1 MVLILCSHIV
11 FAQAW
16 DPSGN
21 NVAPGK
27 NKLGSLN
34 DESVVF
40 ISNDSARMRLTN
52 TGYFGI
58 NTTLPTTYFDVNG
71 QIRLRYNAFN
81 HGVLTS
87 DANGNATWSLLNLNL
102 SGNILSIQNQGS
114 TVDLSTYLDNTDN
127 QTLSLSGTS
136 LSISN
141 GNSVDF
147 TNWDTD
153 ATDDF
158 SGDYNDLANQPT
170 LFDGDYNSLSN
181 LPTLFDGSYSSLTG
195 LPVFSE
201 VAQSGDYYDLINLP
215 ELFDGNYSSL
225 SGVPTIESLNYW
237 QKSEDDLYYN
247 TGNIGIG
254 ISSPQ
259 KQLHIHNSEY
269 SDIHEDEE
277 MPAMPTTRGSRLRS
291 ESVFLLTNRNSGN
304 TASDGLKILSNNN
317 NAVIYLQETGSL
329 SLMTKNPLRFKM
341 AANGNITIG
350 TSQNNYFVVNE
361 SGNVG
366 INTSEPTAAFDIN
379 GDIRIRH
386 NASENFVLTSTE
398 DGSGEWKEL
407 KLELNENTLSLSNH
421 NTEVDLSSFFLW
433 SKTGNNIY
441 YNNGSVGI
449 GTSTPANN
457 AQLHIKGNSKS
468 LLLEPILFNGDNGYV
483 DISFAN
489 PLASNSLTWTIRSHI
504 NENEKGNSLMFWSR
518 IGAPLLVLGNDVKVG
533 IGTHAPE
540 AKLDVNGTV
549 RIQNGWRGLKIEGSG
564 AEPHR
569 YDFIA
574 GDLGNDPTYK
584 GGFGIFDE
592 TAGKYRFAISKDG
605 NVGIGTI
612 SPQFMLD
619 VCGIIRSKEWIVEDF
634 NCMPDFVFK
643 PEYKLMSLDKR
654 KQMIFENSHM
664 PYLLSEEEM
673 KESGVPV
680 FHTMQGLIQNTEE
693 IYLYLFEMNERLKI
707 LERENQKLKE
717 QNKELIDGINT
728 IKNK

>member
-1 MVLILCSHIV
+1 MV
-11 FAQAW
+11 FAQFW
-16 DPSGN
+16 DPNGN
-21 NVAPGK
+21 NLVEGK

-34 DESVVF
+34 DISVSFVT
-40 ISNDSARMRLTN
+40 NDVERMRLLNN
-52 TGYFGI
+52 TGYLGI
-58 NTTLPTTYFDVNG
+58 NTSNPTRYLDVDG

-153 ATDDF
+153 ASDDF
-158 SGDYNDLANQPT
+158 SGDYNDLANLPI

-181 LPTLFDGSYSSLTG
+181 LPTLFDGNYSSLTG
-195 LPVFSE
+195 LPDFSE

-269 SDIHEDEE
+269 SDIHEEEE

-304 TASDGLKILSNNN
+304 TASDGLKILSNDN

-366 INTSEPTAAFDIN
+366 INTSEPTSAFDIN

-407 KLELNENTLSLSNH
+407 KLELNENTLSLANH
-421 NTEVDLSSFFLW
+421 NSEVDLSGFNQTISLTEQSLQLSNDGGSVALNNINYW
-433 SKTGNNIY
+433 MKTGSSIY
-441 YNNGSVGI
+441 YIFGNVGI
-449 GTSTPANN
+449 GT
-457 AQLHIKGNSKS
+457 
-468 LLLEPILFNGDNGYV
+468 DNPTCEL
-483 DISFAN
+483 DI
-489 PLASNSLTWTIRSHI
+489 
-504 NENEKGNSLMFWSR
+504 
-518 IGAPLLVLGNDVKVG
+518 
-533 IGTHAPE
+533 
-540 AKLDVNGTV
+540 NGTV

-564 AEPHR
+564 SEPHR

-574 GDLGNDPTYK
+574 GDLGNDPAHK
-584 GGFGIFDE
+584 GGFGIYDD
-592 TAGKYRFAISKDG
+592 TAGKYRFAISHDG
-605 NVGIGTI
+605 NIGIGTI
-612 SPQFMLD
+612 NPQYKLD
-619 VCGIIRSKEWIVEDF
+619 VRGEAHFCEVRVKTESW
-634 NCMPDFVFK
+634 CDFVFADN
-643 PEYKLMSLDKR
+643 YKLPNLG
-654 KQMIFENSHM
+654 E
-664 PYLLSEEEM
+664 LEEFI
-673 KESGVPV
+673 KANRHLPGVPSEAEV
-680 FHTMQGLIQNTEE
+680 IENGVDLG
-693 IYLYLFEMNERLKI
+693 EMDKI
-707 LERENQKLKE
+707 LLQKIEELTLIIIEQDKLLNE
-717 QNKELIDGINT
+717 QNKRINKLELQQN
-728 IKNK
+728 N

>member
-1 MVLILCSHIV
+1 LFILCSHTG
-11 FAQAW
+11 FAQFW
-16 DPSGN
+16 DTNGN
-21 NVAPGK
+21 NVASGK
-27 NKLGSLN
+27 SKIGTIN
-34 DESVVF
+34 DFEVVF
-40 ISNDSARMRLTN
+40 ITNNIERMRLSN

-58 NTTLPTTYFDVNG
+58 NTASPTTYLDVDG
-71 QIRLRYNAFN
+71 QVRFRYGALSS
-81 HGVLTS
+81 GVLTS

-147 TNWDTD
+147 VNWDTD
-153 ATDDF
+153 VTDDF
-158 SGDYNDLANQPT
+158 SGDYNDLTNLPT

-181 LPTLFDGSYSSLTG
+181 LPTLFDGNYSSLTG
-195 LPVFSE
+195 LPDFSE
-201 VAQSGDYYDLINLP
+201 VAESGDYYDLINLP

-225 SGVPTIESLNYW
+225 SGLPTIESLNYW
-237 QKSEDDLYYN
+237 QKSNDNLYYN
-247 TGNIGIG
+247 TGNIGVG
-254 ISSPQ
+254 ISNPQ
-259 KQLHIHNSEY
+259 KQLHIHNPKY

-277 MPAMPTTRGSRLRS
+277 MPEIPTTRGSSLRS

-304 TASDGLKILSNNN
+304 TASDGLKILSNDN

-329 SLMTKNPLRFKM
+329 SLITKNPLRFKM
-341 AANGNITIG
+341 AANGNISIG
-350 TSQNNYFVVNE
+350 TSQHNYFLVNE
-361 SGNVG
+361 SGKIG

-398 DGSGEWKEL
+398 DGIGEWKEL
-407 KLELNENTLSLSNH
+407 KLELNENTLSLANH
-421 NTEVDLSSFFLW
+421 NTEVDLSGFFLW

-449 GTSTPANN
+449 GTSTPENN
-457 AQLHIKGNSKS
+457 AKLHIKGNSKS
-468 LLLEPILFNGDNGYV
+468 LLMEPVLANGDNGYV

-504 NENEKGNSLMFWSR
+504 NDAIKGNSLMFWSR
-518 IGAPLLVLGNDVKVG
+518 IGAPLIVVGDGVKVG

-540 AKLDVNGTV
+540 AELDVNGTV

-564 AEPHR
+564 TEPHR

-574 GDLGNDPTYK
+574 GDLGNDPAHK

-592 TAGKYRFAISKDG
+592 TAGKYRFAISCDG
-605 NVGIGTI
+605 NIGIGTI
-612 SPQFMLD
+612 NPQYLLD
-619 VCGIIRSKEWIVEDF
+619 VRGEAHFCKVRVKTQGFCDY
-634 NCMPDFVFK
+634 VFDD
-643 PEYKLMSLDKR
+643 EYQLMSLD
-654 KQMIFENSHM
+654 E
-664 PYLLSEEEM
+664 LSEFIKTNKHLPNIPSEEQVM
-673 KESGVPV
+673 KEGSFELG
-680 FHTMQGLIQNTEE
+680 
-693 IYLYLFEMNERLKI
+693 EMNKI
-707 LERENQKLKE
+707 LLAKIEELTLYILQQEERIKALEAA
-717 QNKELIDGINT
+717 NKQ
-728 IKNK
+728 